1 MCAYV
6 RAYAPKPLL
15 ACEGKE
21 KELSE
26 GLEFKEGWFGPICDT
41 EQIYKNK
48 SISKYTRKR
57 NKREE
62 LQKERNER
70 EREGIDQCE
79 GGGEL
84 RGLETQRKLKRTRET
99 MVFPLKCRK
108 ILKKE
113 TMCGMKHK

>member
-6 RAYAPKPLL
+6 HAYAPKPLL

-21 KELSE
+21 KELSAR
-26 GLEFKEGWFGPICDT
+26 LEFKEGWFGPICDT

-62 LQKERNER
+62 LQKKRRR
-70 EREGIDQCE
+70 EKVS
-79 GGGEL
+79 EL
-84 RGLETQRKLKRTRET
+84 ISVRGKGK
-99 MVFPLKCRK
+99 
-108 ILKKE
+108 
-113 TMCGMKHK
+113 

>member
-26 GLEFKEGWFGPICDT
+26 RLEFKEGWFGPIRDT
-41 EQIYKNK
+41 EQIFKNK

-57 NKREE
+57 NKRGE
-62 LQKERNER
+62 LQKERKER
-70 EREGIDQCE
+70 ESERIDQCE
-79 GGGEL
+79 EEGKV
-84 RGLETQRKLKRTRET
+84 RGLERERKLKRTRET
-99 MVFPLKCRK
+99 MVFPMKCRK
-108 ILKKE
+108 ILKRKDNV
-113 TMCGMKHK
+113 